1 MKPVCELESAIN
13 EVKAISGTLSRHISI
28 ATTNPRLLSGILKNF
43 LLENN
48 DVSIHQGF
56 EMSDIREK
64 LVRSGNLDFC
74 LSAPPI
80 TGTGIECVILR
91 EEEIFLVVPKDHRF
105 TGRASIRLLEVANDP
120 FITLVQNYNY
130 RTVTDSLCRLAG
142 FIPNIAFEIDDP
154 LMGEMMSLG
163 KGIALLPMYI
173 IMQYKNRKMDLVAMS
188 IDEPKCH
195 MKIGLSWLKSRY
207 LSSTAISFRDFML
220 ENYNKSFGLI
230 HNNGRES

>member
-1 MKPVCELESAIN
+1 
-13 EVKAISGTLSRHISI
+13 
-28 ATTNPRLLSGILKNF
+28 
-43 LLENN
+43 
-48 DVSIHQGF
+48 
-56 EMSDIREK
+56 
-64 LVRSGNLDFC
+64 
-74 LSAPPI
+74 
-80 TGTGIECVILR
+80 
-91 EEEIFLVVPKDHRF
+91 
-105 TGRASIRLLEVANDP
+105 
-120 FITLVQNYNY
+120 
-130 RTVTDSLCRLAG
+130 
-142 FIPNIAFEIDDP
+142 
-154 LMGEMMSLG
+154 MMSLG